1 MCSTVVAGASGAE
14 TPGSPDASR
23 CSRSCASPPTS
34 VASSSPASR
43 PTAPRSSPSRAGW
56 SRCGSRGCG
65 RSRRASPRSRKC
77 WPSWPIRSSDAR
89 FRVRGRGSLR
99 RHRPGQAA
107 GGGPGRADAAAP
119 GPRAA
124 RRLAARRRCAT
135 RRAAPPGAPAFA
147 PARHGTCA
155 PRDAGALH
163 RAARRDAGGRPP
175 PRPDPHGARPGVERS
190 AIREDRRG
198 HPRLAVSR
206 HLLRG
211 LAPAVPRR
219 LQSSLRGGRAR
230 RRGERRTGRG
240 PQQPDHPSR
249 EGRAAPAKGQGRP
262 RLPDHRP
269 LRRAR
274 DRGGHDCVYRA
285 DLRRRVRQSQRAAAG
300 CHPPASDCEPARPR
314 VRGRHGAGHR
324 DRRRRRRLGRA
335 HGARSRPPRHAEAP
349 HARVRAAHPQGGAGA
364 NVPHDEPPS
373 PVRPAASGRPR
384 HRDACGGEPHHRAR
398 AARGVAGGARR
409 RHARRHDATDRRGY
423 LAGDATRGDPRGE
436 RRPRGDARKGGG
448 LLRGSGGRRRGDALD
463 AGGTHYDPRAG
474 RDRRERDLRA
484 LHAHLQPRAGDEGH
498 EVTPVQGAPRRY
510 RLELRLWVMLS
521 VAMALAATA
530 STLAV
535 LYLQRPFIA
544 ARGGL
549 APDAQNALFAA
560 AVAAGG
566 LAGLAGLALG
576 VAWSRRIWAIVART
590 DAAVPSANGFPAH
603 RVPDELGALDAAVGR
618 LTLSMDR
625 FVSDSDILARLP
637 AAMLLVDDARRLL
650 VFNVTAETLL
660 GPDLARFRGRPL
672 LGVDGPLPVAR
683 GNEPLADGMG
693 EAERAGAALHVEEV
707 QASTWSGTPLLL
719 DVTIRSQPGREP
731 SGGSV
736 LLLRD
741 ASEKRR
747 IREQIKRADQLALLG
762 GMTARIAHEVRTP
775 LASLRGLVELLQAD
789 LADRDRPQEYLIR
802 ILQAVERQERLVERL
817 LSFTHPEPESWQ
829 PVLVYELLED
839 LIMAWPGRR
848 PSLTVERPV
857 APVNGDPVL
866 LSQVF
871 TNLIQNA
878 LEASRDREVAVR
890 VSMNDGRVRV
900 TVTNEGAG
908 IPPELHERIFQPFF
922 TTKPGGTGLGL
933 AIARQVVEAHH
944 GAIRVES
951 DGRTATSFAVELPSL
966 RQPAPV
972 AARA

>member
-1 MCSTVVAGASGAE
+1 M
-14 TPGSPDASR
+14 
-23 CSRSCASPPTS
+23 
-34 VASSSPASR
+34 
-43 PTAPRSSPSRAGW
+43 
-56 SRCGSRGCG
+56 
-65 RSRRASPRSRKC
+65 
-77 WPSWPIRSSDAR
+77 
-89 FRVRGRGSLR
+89 
-99 RHRPGQAA
+99 
-107 GGGPGRADAAAP
+107 
-119 GPRAA
+119 
-124 RRLAARRRCAT
+124 
-135 RRAAPPGAPAFA
+135 
-147 PARHGTCA
+147 
-155 PRDAGALH
+155 
-163 RAARRDAGGRPP
+163 
-175 PRPDPHGARPGVERS
+175 
-190 AIREDRRG
+190 
-198 HPRLAVSR
+198 
-206 HLLRG
+206 
-211 LAPAVPRR
+211 
-219 LQSSLRGGRAR
+219 
-230 RRGERRTGRG
+230 
-240 PQQPDHPSR
+240 
-249 EGRAAPAKGQGRP
+249 
-262 RLPDHRP
+262 
-269 LRRAR
+269 
-274 DRGGHDCVYRA
+274 
-285 DLRRRVRQSQRAAAG
+285 
-300 CHPPASDCEPARPR
+300 
-314 VRGRHGAGHR
+314 
-324 DRRRRRRLGRA
+324 
-335 HGARSRPPRHAEAP
+335 
-349 HARVRAAHPQGGAGA
+349 
-364 NVPHDEPPS
+364 
-373 PVRPAASGRPR
+373 
-384 HRDACGGEPHHRAR
+384 
-398 AARGVAGGARR
+398 
-409 RHARRHDATDRRGY
+409 
-423 LAGDATRGDPRGE
+423 
-436 RRPRGDARKGGG
+436 
-448 LLRGSGGRRRGDALD
+448 
-463 AGGTHYDPRAG
+463 
-474 RDRRERDLRA
+474 
-484 LHAHLQPRAGDEGH
+484 
-498 EVTPVQGAPRRY
+498 TPVQGAPRRY

-544 ARGGL
+544 ARGGF
-549 APDAQNALFAA
+549 APDVQNALFAA

-576 VAWSRRIWAIVART
+576 VAWSRRIWAIVERT
-590 DAAVPSANGFPAH
+590 DAAVPTANGFPAH
-603 RVPDELGALDAAVGR
+603 RVPDELGALDVAVGR

-683 GNEPLADGMG
+683 GNEPLADVMG

-789 LADRDRPQEYLIR
+789 LADRDRPQEYLVR

-839 LIMAWPGRR
+839 LIMAWHGRR

-857 APVNGDPVL
+857 TPVNGDPVL

-871 TNLIQNA
+871 TNLFQNA

-966 RQPAPV
+966 RQPATV
-972 AARA
+972 AASA